1 MEEPQSGRVR
11 QLVNLLARSSNED
24 LVGRLTMKHF
34 LGVIPPSLVVLLM
47 SVFAWAEGANA
58 TTVPGND
65 LTSVIAGVGTG
76 GLTIWFCL
84 KWVQSELV
92 RHEEKTAALIELHTA
107 EMEKL
112 KNEGLAR
119 FEEIERRWRH
129 DYNNIQGL
137 YASEKDLRLIEAKDF
152 AERLN
157 QMSVSSQNI
166 TVAFMEGVKGL
177 AKLEE
182 KISGTKTGS
191 LQGNQDKLP

>member
-1 MEEPQSGRVR
+1 
-11 QLVNLLARSSNED
+11 
-24 LVGRLTMKHF
+24 MKHF

-58 TTVPGND
+58 TTVPASD

-137 YASEKDLRLIEAKDF
+137 
-152 AERLN
+152 N
-157 QMSVSSQNI
+157 HH
-166 TVAFMEGVKGL
+166 
-177 AKLEE
+177 
-182 KISGTKTGS
+182 
-191 LQGNQDKLP
+191 